1 MSYSNFII
9 IFISF
14 SFIIYGFSGVLSN
27 KMKEEYLRWGF
38 NDYRI
43 IISSIQLLCALFLL
57 FGLFYPFFVIYC
69 VTIFFFMMLGA
80 IVVRVRIRD
89 GFLEILP
96 ALMYCVLNAIL
107 IYTEL
112 CQI

>member
-1 MSYSNFII
+1 MSYSNLII
-9 IFISF
+9 GFISF
-14 SFIIYGFSGVLSN
+14 SFIIYGFSGLLSN

-38 NDYRI
+38 HDYRI

-57 FGLFYPFFVIYC
+57 FGFFYPFFVIYC
-69 VTIFFFMMLGA
+69 SMIFFFMMIGA
-80 IVVRVRIRD
+80 IVVRLRLRD
-89 GFLEILP
+89 SFLEILP